1 MREDSSKN
9 KVAVIMSVYE
19 GERAEFLDL
28 SLKSMLSE
36 QTYKDLSLFLAIDG
50 SISRDL
56 NTVIEGYIEKY
67 PNIVIYRSQKREGL
81 SVNLN
86 NILIDIY
93 KDFDY
98 LARMDSDD
106 ISLPQRIEN
115 QIEFLKENPEV
126 DLVGSSFI
134 EIGDD
139 GKKQRTVNNP
149 LNHKKIIKY
158 FGIRNPISHP
168 TVMFRSRFFERAN
181 FYPVTYKDWYPVAL
195 PVEDT
200 LFWLK
205 AKKSGCIFANISEP
219 LLYFR
224 ATTELIQ
231 RRGGLRMSLLEF
243 SIRKKV
249 IREFNL
255 SRFYYFFSVSNLF
268 ARLLPIS
275 LKKVLWKLRQ

>member
-1 MREDSSKN
+1 MREHNSKN
-9 KVAVIMSVYE
+9 KVAVIMSVYN

-28 SLKSMLSE
+28 SIKSIVQE
-36 QTYKDLSLFLAIDG
+36 QTYKNLVLFLAIDG
-50 SISRDL
+50 SVSRDL
-56 NTVIEGYIEKY
+56 NTVIETYTEKF
-67 PNIVIYRSQKREGL
+67 PNIVLYRSQKREGL

-106 ISLPQRIEN
+106 ISLPQRIER
-115 QIEFLKENPEV
+115 QVEYLEENSKV

-139 GKKQRTVNNP
+139 GKQQRTVNNP
-149 LNHKKIIKY
+149 LTDKKIVRY

-168 TVMFRSRFFERAN
+168 TVMFRSRFFKKAN

-200 LFWLK
+200 LFWIK

-268 ARLLPIS
+268 ARLLPIR